1 MVDRQVVFLDF
12 GNLPSGHE
20 LTMLFFT
27 RSSYADNVT
36 QTPIANHATEWEESG
51 HPRAGSVIGQQPQ
64 AGLAEAN
71 QGLTSCRPALSR
83 ESSMALLGAPGQRF
97 VAAALLIGR
106 TDMAH
111 TAMARIGIPQLATS
125 LTGSEGAPFA

>member
-1 MVDRQVVFLDF
+1 
-12 GNLPSGHE
+12 
-20 LTMLFFT
+20 
-27 RSSYADNVT
+27 
-36 QTPIANHATEWEESG
+36 
-51 HPRAGSVIGQQPQ
+51 
-64 AGLAEAN
+64 
-71 QGLTSCRPALSR
+71 
-83 ESSMALLGAPGQRF
+83 MALLGAPGQRF